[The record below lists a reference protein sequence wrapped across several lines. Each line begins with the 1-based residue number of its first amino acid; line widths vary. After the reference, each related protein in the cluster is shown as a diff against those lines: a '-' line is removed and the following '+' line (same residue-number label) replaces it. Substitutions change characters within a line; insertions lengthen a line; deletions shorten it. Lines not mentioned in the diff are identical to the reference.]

1 MKDFESTL
9 PDNLK
14 IEVSND
20 DTVYANLMVKEL
32 NGNIIAAV
40 ILIMVLIIASMGIRV
55 SMLVGLSIPF
65 CFLMTYLI
73 LYGLDM
79 EVNFL
84 VMMGLLLGMG
94 MLIDGSIVITE
105 YADKK
110 ISEGL
115 SRIEG
120 YTISAKRMFFPI
132 IASTGTT
139 LAAFIPI
146 MFWPGFT
153 GQFMRYLP
161 ITIFF
166 VLSASLFYSLIVIP
180 VLGSYFG
187 QKNSALNDKDTD
199 HVSIFIRLTEWY
211 GKYIKKFVT
220 NPVETII
227 AVVSILAIIIMSYIF
242 SGKGTIYFA
251 IVDPVQA
258 NITIKARGNFSALET
273 KEIIEKVE
281 ERFLEV
287 EGIKN
292 VYLRSGTNWW
302 ESGADRIGGGFIE
315 TLEPS
320 QRDISGFQIMDNL
333 VSSTKDL
340 PGIAVEVE
348 ADLGG
353 PSFLSLIHI

>member
-1 MKDFESTL
+1 
-9 PDNLK
+9 
-14 IEVSND
+14 
-20 DTVYANLMVKEL
+20 
-32 NGNIIAAV
+32 
-40 ILIMVLIIASMGIRV
+40 
-55 SMLVGLSIPF
+55 
-65 CFLMTYLI
+65 
-73 LYGLDM
+73 
-79 EVNFL
+79 
-84 VMMGLLLGMG
+84 
-94 MLIDGSIVITE
+94 
-105 YADKK
+105 
-110 ISEGL
+110 
-115 SRIEG
+115 
-120 YTISAKRMFFPI
+120 MFFPI

-302 ESGADRIGGGFIE
+302 ESSADRIGGGFIE

-320 QRDISGFQIMDNL
+320 QRDISGFEIMDNL
-333 VSSTKDL
+333 VFSTKD
-340 PGIAVEVE
+340 
-348 ADLGG
+348 
-353 PSFLSLIHI
+353 LSLIHI

>member
-1 MKDFESTL
+1 M
-9 PDNLK
+9 
-14 IEVSND
+14 
-20 DTVYANLMVKEL
+20 
-32 NGNIIAAV
+32 
-40 ILIMVLIIASMGIRV
+40 IASMGTRV

-73 LYGLDM
+73 LYTLDM

-220 NPVETII
+220 NFTHE
-227 AVVSILAIIIMSYIF
+227 
-242 SGKGTIYFA
+242 
-251 IVDPVQA
+251 
-258 NITIKARGNFSALET
+258 
-273 KEIIEKVE
+273 
-281 ERFLEV
+281 
-287 EGIKN
+287 
-292 VYLRSGTNWW
+292 
-302 ESGADRIGGGFIE
+302 
-315 TLEPS
+315 
-320 QRDISGFQIMDNL
+320 
-333 VSSTKDL
+333 
-340 PGIAVEVE
+340 
-348 ADLGG
+348 
-353 PSFLSLIHI
+353 